1 MNAAPRPRP
10 HDARVAPLLL
20 ASLFALWACGGTE
33 DAAESAL
40 LERPTQSQPARQA
53 RRSSVV
59 TDLDAPSREALARAA
74 FPVLLF
80 PSPHHSQVLS
90 QEGEPWV
97 AVSTASDGVHL
108 SLHGTSR
115 EHPVL
120 RDEEVANLPTP
131 TTFVRGA
138 PAWLTLNEQIRSA
151 AWHEGAIAWTLEV
164 ECDRPMDDTRCTA
177 EDYVMRLA
185 ETLELVDPRTLE
197 NGGAR

>member
-1 MNAAPRPRP
+1 MNAAPRPRA
-10 HDARVAPLLL
+10 HARFAPLLV
-20 ASLFALWACGGTE
+20 ASLLALSGCGSTE

-40 LERPTQSQPARQA
+40 LEGHARSQPQP
-53 RRSSVV
+53 RSIALEA
-59 TDLDAPSREALARAA
+59 LDGPSREALARAA

-80 PSPHHSQVLS
+80 PSPHVSTVLS

-108 SLHGTSR
+108 SLHGTSL

-131 TTFVRGA
+131 TTFVRGV